1 MIKRKGN
8 KKIRN
13 TQPCEF
19 NGIQFK
25 SLLEKNCYIELRRAG
40 FTVEYEPIK
49 FILFEGGRV
58 IKPYLHYKKG
68 VQTIEVNK
76 KLLDTSWT
84 PDFIITNEKGN
95 MYIFES
101 KGFSN
106 DLFPIKLKVFRKLL
120 ETLPYN
126 GIIMVNSKKDC
137 IEAIKWIKNN

>member
-1 MIKRKGN
+1 
-8 KKIRN
+8 
-13 TQPCEF
+13 
-19 NGIQFK
+19 
-25 SLLEKNCYIELRRAG
+25 
-40 FTVEYEPIK
+40 
-49 FILFEGGRV
+49 
-58 IKPYLHYKKG
+58 
-68 VQTIEVNK
+68 
-76 KLLDTSWT
+76 
-84 PDFIITNEKGN
+84 